1 LGSTTRSPEDGQA
14 AIVKTKGA
22 QELGKAEGSETMVT
36 SLEAASKLLEDWP
49 TLPAVEQAARFRE
62 LAAVEAEELLKR
74 LSGRDQAGLLPHLAR
89 DERRRLAQ
97 ALSPDDAADCL
108 QAVPGSLREELLG
121 YLEEPVRLEVL
132 ALLAYAEDEA
142 GGRMNPRYV
151 RLRPEMRIDEAI
163 AYLRRQAL
171 ARAGTLY
178 YAYVLDAEN
187 HLAGVISV
195 RELLGAGPD
204 RSVAEVMR
212 TDVVRVSEHTDQE
225 DVARLLARHDLAAIP
240 VVDGRGRMVGIIS
253 VDDILDVVREEATED
268 IQRLGGTQPL
278 ADPYLR
284 TSLPA
289 MIARRGGWL
298 GALFLGELLTASA
311 MSRYQDDIAR
321 SVALALFVPLII
333 SSGGNSGSQATTLV
347 IRAMAVGEVRLRHWW
362 RVLSR
367 EAAVGLTL
375 GLLLATLGLARILAW
390 QGVFGAYGEHALPL
404 ATIVASSL
412 VGVVLWGSV
421 SGAMLPFV
429 LRSVGLDPASA
440 SAPLV
445 ATVVDV
451 TGIVIYFSVA
461 RLVLQGVGG

>member
-1 LGSTTRSPEDGQA
+1 
-14 AIVKTKGA
+14 
-22 QELGKAEGSETMVT
+22 MVT
-36 SLEAASKLLEDWP
+36 ALNVASKLLEDWP
-49 TLPAVEQAARFRE
+49 TLPAVERAGRFLQLPAGR
-62 LAAVEAEELLKR
+62 AEEFFKR
-74 LSGRDQAGLLPHLAR
+74 LSGRDQAKLLSDLAPE
-89 DERRRLAQ
+89 ERRRWAQ

-108 QAVPGSLREELLG
+108 QAAPQGLREELLG
-121 YLEEPVRLEVL
+121 YMEEPVRLEVL

-142 GGRMNPRYV
+142 GGRMTPRYV

-171 ARAGTLY
+171 ARVGTLY
-178 YAYVLDAEN
+178 YAYVLDAEDR
-187 HLAGVISV
+187 LAGVISV
-195 RELLGAGPD
+195 RELLAAAPD
-204 RSVAEVMR
+204 RSVADVMR
-212 TDVVRVSEHTDQE
+212 TDVVLVTEHTDQE
-225 DVARLLARHDLAAIP
+225 DVARLLARHDLSAIP
-240 VVDGRGRMVGIIS
+240 VVDADGRMVGIIS

-284 TSLPA
+284 TSLPL

-298 GALFLGELLTASA
+298 GALFLGELLTATA

-347 IRAMAVGEVRLRHWW
+347 IRAMAVGEVRLRDWW

-367 EAAVGLTL
+367 EAGVGLAL
-375 GLLLATLGLARILAW
+375 GLVLGFLGLARILAW
-390 QGVFGAYGEHALPL
+390 QGVFGAYGELALPL

-412 VGVVLWGSV
+412 VGVVLWGSL
-421 SGAMLPFV
+421 SGAMLPFA

-461 RLVLQGVGG
+461 RLVLQGIAG